1 MRETH
6 KNFANMPQQDDTGRD
21 RAMRCWQQDHLLHD
35 RQLPADEAGS
45 LGGECLDWLLDRA
58 DLEKGAKT
66 MNQQAGPQTAQAT
79 EIFPT
84 YHAEDLT
91 RGGVQ
96 ARILLNGQIYS
107 LRITRAGKLI
117 LTK

>member
-1 MRETH
+1 
-6 KNFANMPQQDDTGRD
+6 
-21 RAMRCWQQDHLLHD
+21 
-35 RQLPADEAGS
+35 
-45 LGGECLDWLLDRA
+45 
-58 DLEKGAKT
+58 
-66 MNQQAGPQTAQAT
+66 MNQIIRDPVSTAT
-79 EIFPT
+79 EVFPT
-84 YHAEDLT
+84 YHAEELT

>member
-1 MRETH
+1 
-6 KNFANMPQQDDTGRD
+6 
-21 RAMRCWQQDHLLHD
+21 
-35 RQLPADEAGS
+35 
-45 LGGECLDWLLDRA
+45 
-58 DLEKGAKT
+58 
-66 MNQQAGPQTAQAT
+66 MNQITSKPVPTEATA
-79 EIFPT
+79 EVFPT

-91 RGGVQ
+91 RGGTQ